1 MAEDTLNIHIFPTKL
16 NPPEV
21 DRRWVL
27 RSRLILR
34 LNEGLKKTAD
44 VHLGA
49 GRLRQDDP
57 LVKWMDQVR
66 RNSAWLSLHKND
78 SDNVIPSDSAN
89 QAAQAACGRRPPAP
103 AAFIGPAQPFP
114 CATGIIP
121 NPCYSSR
128 MRTLNM

>member
-1 MAEDTLNIHIFPTKL
+1 MAEDALNIHILPTKL
-16 NPPEV
+16 NPPKI
-21 DRRWVL
+21 DSRWVP

-78 SDNVIPSDSAN
+78 SDNAIPSDFTFRHGIHDHIGCFVMNNLIKILFLPIYHFQENDSV
-89 QAAQAACGRRPPAP
+89 RR
-103 AAFIGPAQPFP
+103 
-114 CATGIIP
+114 
-121 NPCYSSR
+121 
-128 MRTLNM
+128 